1 MILANLLEGVEVIRE
16 FQGREELNPQTA
28 LHCLVNSYE
37 VKEVTVDS
45 RQATK
50 GSLFIAVRGNNADG
64 GKYIRDAIERGA
76 RYIVCEYIPED
87 EETALKE
94 NRRELITYIVV
105 RNCRVAETVIAAN
118 LYRHPSEYI
127 NLIGVTGT
135 NGKTSIATL
144 LYNTFRAFGF
154 KCGLISTIANY
165 IDGERF
171 ETINTTPGPLEL
183 NRLIGRMVGQGCQFC
198 FMEVSSHAIDQ
209 GRIAELKYKGGIFTN
224 LTLDHLDYHK
234 TFENYRNCKKKF
246 FDSLSPDA
254 FALTNI
260 DDPNGEFMVHST
272 RAQVHTYSCKKPAD
286 FKARIIEQS
295 IEGMTLNINGTQLK
309 CNFIGEYNAENLTA
323 IYGTAV
329 LLGAPHDQLVKIM
342 ETLHS
347 VAGRLEHIKGRDNVV
362 AAVDYAHTPDALE
375 NVLKTLQCLKP
386 QGDLIC
392 VFGCGGDR
400 DKSKRPIMGKIAG
413 EYADKIYVTSDNP
426 RTENPLVI
434 IDDIRE
440 GMSQS
445 VRDKSKFIPDRTEAI
460 TLAIKEARPGSIV
473 LVAGKGHENYQ
484 IIGTTKHHLDDKEIV
499 KAAFELKYQN

>member
-1 MILANLLEGVEVIRE
+1 MNLANLLNGVDVIRE
-16 FQGREELNPQTA
+16 FQGREELNQDTA
-28 LHCLVNSYE
+28 LHCLVNSYN
-37 VKEVTVDS
+37 VTDVFVDS
-45 RQATK
+45 RRCTK

-64 GKYIRDAIERGA
+64 GKFIRDAIERGA
-76 RYIVCEYIPED
+76 GYIVCEYIPED
-87 EETALKE
+87 EELALKE
-94 NRRELITYIVV
+94 NRRDLVVYIIV
-105 RNCRVAETVIAAN
+105 RNCRTAETVIASN
-118 LYRHPSEYI
+118 LYNHPSEHL

-144 LYNTFRAFGF
+144 LYNTFRSFGF

-165 IDGERF
+165 IDQERF
-171 ETINTTPGPLEL
+171 ETINTTPGALEL
-183 NRLIGRMVGQGCQFC
+183 NRLIRKMVDAGCKYC

-209 GRIAELKYKGGIFTN
+209 GRIAGLRYKGGIFTN

-246 FDSLSPDA
+246 FDTLPGDA

-260 DDPNGEFMVHST
+260 DDPSGEYMVQNT
-272 RAQVHTYSCKKPAD
+272 NAEVHTYSCNTGAD
-286 FKARIIEQS
+286 FKTRIIEQS
-295 IEGMTLNINGTQLK
+295 IDGMVLNINGTQLK

-323 IYGTAV
+323 IYGVAV
-329 LLGAPHDQLVKIM
+329 LLGAPHDQLVTIM
-342 ETLHS
+342 EGLHS
-347 VAGRLEHIKGRDNVV
+347 VEGRLDSIKGRDNVV

-375 NVLKTLQCLKP
+375 NVLKTLKCLKP

-460 TLAIKEARPGSIV
+460 TQAIKDARAGSIV

-499 KAAFELKYQN
+499 RAAFDLKYQS